1 VKKRIVT
8 ITCLVITLT
17 SVGVWLPLSYQNT
30 PKFTHHDPTK
40 SELKRYAFRH
50 NGTDEI
56 QNECLD
62 TLWTMESHWNFR
74 AKGSKTYQGRAL
86 GIPQALPAK
95 KMASVSADYRT
106 NPYTQIQWGLKY
118 IKERYGKS
126 CWALKHELVKGW
138 Y

>member
-1 VKKRIVT
+1 MPRT
-8 ITCLVITLT
+8 PERS
-17 SVGVWLPLSYQNT
+17 SVPVA
-30 PKFTHHDPTK
+30 PTK
-40 SELKRYAFRH
+40 AQLKNYAFRH

-74 AKGSKTYQGRAL
+74 AKGSKTRQGRAL